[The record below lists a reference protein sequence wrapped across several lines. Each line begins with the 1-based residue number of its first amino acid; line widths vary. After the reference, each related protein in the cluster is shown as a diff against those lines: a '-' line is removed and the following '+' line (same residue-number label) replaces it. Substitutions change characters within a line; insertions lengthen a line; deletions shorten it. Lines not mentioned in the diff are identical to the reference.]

1 MENTRAIV
9 LEILLEMERGEAFGS
24 NIIKQVLD
32 KFDYLEAQDKAF
44 IKRLA
49 EGTLER
55 KIELDYILNQFSK
68 VPVHKMKPLIRCL
81 MRMSVYQILYMDSV
95 PDAAACN
102 EAVRLAEKRKF
113 HTLKGFVNGVLRNIS
128 RNKEQIIWPDS
139 EKDWKKALSVKA
151 SMPEIILDI
160 WEKDYGKTQTIRQTE
175 SLLQI
180 KPVCVRMDENLSEE
194 EKLSLL
200 KEWDQSG
207 IRYQKSDYLPYAYT
221 CSKLNG
227 VKELPGFL
235 EGKVTV
241 QDVSSM
247 LVTECAGIRKEMTI
261 LDVCAAPGGKSMHAA
276 AKLRGTGLVESRDVS
291 LSKTDFIRENMERM
305 GLTNMVT
312 KVWDA
317 RETDDMWIHK
327 ADIVYLDV
335 PCSGLGILGKKRDI
349 KYNVTE
355 ESLQEILELQKK
367 IVSASVAYVKPG
379 GILMYSTCTIRKD
392 ENQNMAEWITKEF
405 DFVLE
410 SLDAFLPENLQNE
423 ETAGG
428 MLQLFPD
435 KHGCDGFFMARLR
448 RKG

>member
-317 RETDDMWIHK
+317 RETDDTWIRK

>member
-200 KEWDQSG
+200 KEWDQTG
-207 IRYQKSDYLPYAYT
+207 ICYQKSDYLPYAYT

-291 LSKTDFIRENMERM
+291 LSKTDFIRENMDRM

-317 RETDDMWIHK
+317 RETDDTWIRK

-410 SLDAFLPENLQNE
+410 SLDAFLPKNLQNE

>member
-32 KFDYLEAQDKAF
+32 KYDYLEAQDKAF

>member
-128 RNKEQIIWPDS
+128 RNKEQIIWPDP

-200 KEWDQSG
+200 KEWDQTG
-207 IRYQKSDYLPYAYT
+207 ICYQKSDYLPYAYT

-247 LVTECAGIRKEMTI
+247 LVTECAGIRKDMTI

-291 LSKTDFIRENMERM
+291 LSKTDFIRENMDRM
-305 GLTNMVT
+305 RLTNMVT

-317 RETDDMWIHK
+317 RETDDTWIRK

>member
-32 KFDYLEAQDKAF
+32 KYDYLEAQDKAF

-200 KEWDQSG
+200 KEWDQTG
-207 IRYQKSDYLPYAYT
+207 ICYQKSDYLPYAYT

>member
-317 RETDDMWIHK
+317 RETDDMWICK

>member
-81 MRMSVYQILYMDSV
+81 MRMSVYQILYMDGV

-128 RNKEQIIWPDS
+128 RNKEQIIWPDP

-200 KEWDQSG
+200 KEWDQTG
-207 IRYQKSDYLPYAYT
+207 ICYQKSDYLPYAYT

>member
-9 LEILLEMERGEAFGS
+9 LEILLEIERGEVFGS
-24 NIIKQVLD
+24 NVIKQVLD

-81 MRMSVYQILYMDSV
+81 MRMSVYQIMYMDSV

-102 EAVRLAEKRKF
+102 EAAKLAEKRKF

-128 RNKEQIIWPDS
+128 RNKEQIVWPDP

-160 WEKDYGKTQTIRQTE
+160 WEKDYGKAQTISQTE

-180 KPVCVRMDENLSEE
+180 RPVCVRIDENLSEE
-194 EKLSLL
+194 EKQSLL
-200 KEWDQSG
+200 KEWDQAG
-207 IRYQKSDYLPYAYT
+207 ICYQKSPYLSYAYT
-221 CSKLNG
+221 CSKING
-227 VKELPGFL
+227 VKDLPGFL

-247 LVTECAGIRKEMTI
+247 LVTECAGICKDMTV
-261 LDVCAAPGGKSMHAA
+261 LDVCAAPGGKSTHAA
-276 AKLRGTGLVESRDVS
+276 GKLQGTGQVESRDVS
-291 LSKTDFIRENMERM
+291 FYKTDLIQENIDRM
-305 GLTNMVT
+305 GLTNMIT
-312 KVWDA
+312 QVWDA
-317 RETDDMWIHK
+317 RETDDTWIHK

-355 ESLQEILELQKK
+355 ESLKEILKLQRE
-367 IVSASVAYVKPG
+367 IISASVAYVKPG
-379 GILMYSTCTIRKD
+379 GTLMYSTCTIRKD
-392 ENQNMAEWITKEF
+392 ENQKMAEWIAKEF

-410 SLDAFLPENLQNE
+410 SLDEYLPEKLQNE

-428 MLQLFPD
+428 MLQLYPD
-435 KHGCDGFFMARLR
+435 KHGCDGFFLARLR

>member
-32 KFDYLEAQDKAF
+32 KYDYLEAQDKAF

-200 KEWDQSG
+200 KEWDQTG
-207 IRYQKSDYLPYAYT
+207 ICYQKSDYLPYAYT

-291 LSKTDFIRENMERM
+291 LSKTDFIRENMDRM

-317 RETDDMWIHK
+317 RETDDTWIRK

-410 SLDAFLPENLQNE
+410 SLDAFLPKNLQNE

>member
-128 RNKEQIIWPDS
+128 RNKEQIIWPDP

-276 AKLRGTGLVESRDVS
+276 TKLRGTGLVESRDVS
-291 LSKTDFIRENMERM
+291 LSKTDFIRENMDRM

>member
-291 LSKTDFIRENMERM
+291 LSKTDFIRENMDRM

-317 RETDDMWIHK
+317 RETDDMWIRK

>member
-32 KFDYLEAQDKAF
+32 KYDYLEAQDKAF

-291 LSKTDFIRENMERM
+291 LSKTDFIRENMDRM